1 MTKPKDP
8 IIPSICMKIEV
19 REALPCEWIEDEDI
33 EDDEETDIFEF
44 DETNT
49 EVGFF
54 LMLEEGNWVVTIEN
68 SRKFMHSDH
77 CLYNSMDGTFLVR
90 VDVMGEH
97 VSGFYMKK
105 K

>member
-1 MTKPKDP
+1 MTKP

-19 REALPCEWIEDEDI
+19 REALPFEWIEDEDI
-33 EDDEETDIFEF
+33 DEDEETDIFEF
-44 DETNT
+44 DQTNT

-68 SRKFMHSDH
+68 SRKFMYSDH
-77 CLYNSMDGTFLVR
+77 CLYSSMDGTFLVR
-90 VDVMGEH
+90 VDVHGEC